1 MEFLHAVIDKN
12 YTVDEPL
19 ALGDGEIYAPRFAD
33 GEELLC
39 ERSPHITMGNLLV
52 AKNKY
57 VPEIEKYF
65 NLGVA
70 RSIVC
75 VNAIQSNLQQRL
87 NGCDYDSNSMLITNN
102 AILLRTAKENY
113 DNFPVP
119 YCDVPPGGKVTYTT
133 APEDLSELDVK
144 ISENKIGEIVNL
156 SQFLNS
162 LYWDKLSRGERE
174 GLAELYADI
183 CKLAVLSGMEIDKAK
198 RNFDVAA
205 ESALRTMRA
214 KYGIEKLPEFFKFIM
229 YTLEEKRFD
238 GEIFSYDTT
247 MDYLIAET
255 RHFIRSVSKDTE
267 DKIPLASF
275 VKSIE
280 KNGFVIKS
288 GTNDARDCEYIK
300 QYVRRS
306 CLKIGDLRAGM
317 GALEDDEK
325 YLVHEE
331 IKAIYS
337 DAIGYVTEKLRN
349 YYMLKSLL
357 KDIDDNFSIADNDY
371 KKFYWILF
379 ETLCLEGEHFF
390 YEALSMS
397 RDSDMYDLVPDKS
410 GEIEIY
416 GVKHSKKLSKSARI

>member
-1 MEFLHAVIDKN
+1 
-12 YTVDEPL
+12 
-19 ALGDGEIYAPRFAD
+19 
-33 GEELLC
+33 
-39 ERSPHITMGNLLV
+39 
-52 AKNKY
+52 
-57 VPEIEKYF
+57 
-65 NLGVA
+65 
-70 RSIVC
+70 
-75 VNAIQSNLQQRL
+75 
-87 NGCDYDSNSMLITNN
+87 
-102 AILLRTAKENY
+102 
-113 DNFPVP
+113 
-119 YCDVPPGGKVTYTT
+119 
-133 APEDLSELDVK
+133 
-144 ISENKIGEIVNL
+144 
-156 SQFLNS
+156 
-162 LYWDKLSRGERE
+162 
-174 GLAELYADI
+174 
-183 CKLAVLSGMEIDKAK
+183 
-198 RNFDVAA
+198 
-205 ESALRTMRA
+205 
-214 KYGIEKLPEFFKFIM
+214 M

-379 ETLCLEGEHFF
+379 ETLCLEHEHFLYDVF
-390 YEALSMS
+390 SET
-397 RDSDMYDLVPDKS
+397 RESDMYDLVPDAN

-416 GVKHSKKLSKSARI
+416 GVKYSKKLSKSARI